1 MTDEDRQPNRPGD
14 DAAMEAYLGNWSY
27 RARLAAI
34 VAAIS
39 LFTVGLPPA
48 IVCWYILEYPLGA
61 LFGGVMW
68 PVIVLVFCVIT
79 PVCWGFAAGVLAMPI
94 RDSLRSAEI
103 AELPLNRFI
112 LHALVPTVLISIVYL
127 GALDGSPD
135 AEVVKFI
142 GALVMLVVVSS
153 AIGYPFAVIGTT
165 ATFWL
170 IRRFHRHLPLPRDIA
185 PSLRHCPSC
194 EYDLTGNTSGT
205 CPECGT
211 HIN

>member
-1 MTDEDRQPNRPGD
+1 MRNMTDEDRQPNRPGD

-34 VAAIS
+34 VAVTS

-68 PVIVLVFCVIT
+68 PVIVPVFCVIT
-79 PVCWGFAAGVLAMPI
+79 PVCWGFAAGVFAPQI
-94 RDSLRSAEI
+94 RESLRMPEVT
-103 AELPLNRFI
+103 ELPFNRMV
-112 LHALVPTVLISIVYL
+112 LLALVMAVLVSIIYL
-127 GALDGSPD
+127 GALDNRSLN
-135 AEVVKFI
+135 FI
-142 GALVMLVVVSS
+142 GEFFLLMIIAVVL
-153 AIGYPFAVIGTT
+153 GYPFAAIGSGV
-165 ATFWL
+165 TFLL
-170 IRRFHRHLPLPRDIA
+170 IRRFHHYLPLPRDIA
-185 PSLRHCPSC
+185 PSPRLCPSC

-211 HIN
+211 HFN